1 MTPMTTTAGPAAAS
15 GRDVRGDGVR
25 SVRSVRRRFLALT
38 ALRWLPTGLLMPV
51 TVLLQQDRGL
61 SLGQVGLVTAA
72 QGIVVAVLEL
82 PTGGLADAVGRRPVL
97 LWASVFDVGSV
108 VLFAAAGSPGTFL
121 VAWAIQGVYR
131 ALESGPLEA
140 WFVDAT
146 LAATGREG
154 EGAAAVERGLARAG
168 VAIGVAISAG
178 ALGAAALVTWPPGG
192 VDALV
197 APVLVSIAFRV
208 VSALALAAGLRD
220 VRPGAAAAAPVAV
233 TGAAPAAG
241 TAAGPDRVGVPRRGR
256 ARIALGDTAATLR
269 SSWMLLGAS
278 AALRG
283 LVAVE
288 LLWGAGLTGIE
299 LFTAPRLVELLGS
312 GDESAVVFAL
322 AMALGW
328 TVVALGSAATGR
340 VTRLSGGQA
349 RAGAVLRLVHGASAL
364 LMAVVGG
371 PAALV
376 AGYLAGQF
384 VHGTANVVHYAL
396 VHRLVD
402 GSRRATIL
410 SAHSLAARA
419 GGTVAAVGLGAL
431 ASGAGPA
438 AALAVAALLLA
449 AGAPLYRAAG
459 RAVAAA

>member
-1 MTPMTTTAGPAAAS
+1 MTTTAGPAAAS
-15 GRDVRGDGVR
+15 GRDVPGDG
-25 SVRSVRRRFLALT
+25 VRSVRRRFLALT

-97 LWASVFDVGSV
+97 LWASVFDIGSV

-168 VAIGVAISAG
+168 VAIGIAISAG

-208 VSALALAAGLRD
+208 VSALALATGLRD

-241 TAAGPDRVGVPRRGR
+241 TAAGPASPWETRPPRCGRRGCCSAPAQR
-256 ARIALGDTAATLR
+256 CAA
-269 SSWMLLGAS
+269 SSPS
-278 AALRG
+278 
-283 LVAVE
+283 
-288 LLWGAGLTGIE
+288 
-299 LFTAPRLVELLGS
+299 S
-312 GDESAVVFAL
+312 C
-322 AMALGW
+322 
-328 TVVALGSAATGR
+328 
-340 VTRLSGGQA
+340 
-349 RAGAVLRLVHGASAL
+349 
-364 LMAVVGG
+364 
-371 PAALV
+371 
-376 AGYLAGQF
+376 
-384 VHGTANVVHYAL
+384 
-396 VHRLVD
+396 
-402 GSRRATIL
+402 
-410 SAHSLAARA
+410 
-419 GGTVAAVGLGAL
+419 
-431 ASGAGPA
+431 SGAPG
-438 AALAVAALLLA
+438 
-449 AGAPLYRAAG
+449 
-459 RAVAAA
+459 